1 MAGKMKMSQQQM
13 IDSLIQSLE
22 DMIDAS
28 KDMWEEKKHCNHKE
42 MQKIKD
48 DRYEPAKNQIKRL
61 FTVSVEEIIKRNKFS

>member
-1 MAGKMKMSQQQM
+1 MAGKMKMSQQQT

-28 KDMWEEKKHCNHKE
+28 KDMWEEKKYCNHKE

>member
-1 MAGKMKMSQQQM
+1 MSQQQM

-28 KDMWEEKKHCNHKE
+28 KDMWEEKKHSNHKE